1 MIERK
6 LPGCEKESF
15 VYDKGDR
22 LVFSRDGNLQARKQ
36 WLYHV
41 YDNHGNLLRQNLLD
55 YDISR
60 EQLQSRYETL
70 VDNLLPV
77 LGGTTDMDIRRFR
90 WRGTIVPGNGPLCF
104 RQCGIS

>member
-1 MIERK
+1 MVLSMELSLIHI
-6 LPGCEKESF
+6 
-15 VYDKGDR
+15 
-22 LVFSRDGNLQARKQ
+22 LQARKQ

-77 LGGTTDMDIRRFR
+77 LGGTTDMDIPYDSDGGATLSRKLAHYVF
-90 WRGTIVPGNGPLCF
+90 GNVEYSCLLYTSRCV
-104 RQCGIS
+104 

>member
-1 MIERK
+1 MRR
-6 LPGCEKESF
+6 ESF

-77 LGGTTDMDIRRFR
+77 LGGTTDMDIPYDSDGGATLSRKLAHYVF
-90 WRGTIVPGNGPLCF
+90 GNVEYSETRDGFC
-104 RQCGIS
+104 